1 MLVNEWVLRCYRAGT
16 LCAVAL
22 VGLSSCS
29 AAGLTAGGTLR
40 DTKLG

>member
-1 MLVNEWVLRCYRAGT
+1 MLVNEWVLQCYLAGT

-22 VGLSSCS
+22 VGLPSCLT
-29 AAGLTAGGTLR
+29 AGLTAGGTLR

>member
-1 MLVNEWVLRCYRAGT
+1 MLVNEWVPRCYLAGT

-22 VGLSSCS
+22 VGLPSCS
-29 AAGLTAGGTLR
+29 TAGLAAGGTLR